1 MGLTLGQNSKVR
13 TSLRARSPFE
23 EYREKQTHQR
33 HARGDAKAEGGGV
46 ALRLPRTA
54 FKQKIRDR
62 FFRIFDAEE
71 SYVPRGFAARS
82 RVLSR
87 FVSLAQIGELAHR
100 LSTNLWQSVQNQR
113 ERELFRTGSKQLES
127 DYFMK
132 QLCEIFLYWSRG
144 TGSVL
149 CRIALWDYWDAVT
162 SFIGCCE
169 VARET
174 ESNFVPQNCAIEQNT
189 IKSQRE
195 PKYGQYA

>member
-23 EYREKQTHQR
+23 EYREKQTRQR

-71 SYVPRGFAARS
+71 SYVPRGFAVRS

-87 FVSLAQIGELAHR
+87 FASLAQIGKLARR

-113 ERELFRTGSKQLES
+113 ERELFTTRSKQLES

-132 QLCEIFLYWSRG
+132 QLCENF
-144 TGSVL
+144 
-149 CRIALWDYWDAVT
+149 
-162 SFIGCCE
+162 FIL
-169 VARET
+169 VARDWVCVV
-174 ESNFVPQNCAIEQNT
+174 SNCTMGLLGRCNFFYWLLRGRAENWVKLRSSKLCN
-189 IKSQRE
+189 
-195 PKYGQYA
+195 